1 MALTPNIV
9 NFKHLPFSAFDDLK
23 ERVEEIKSSFTDNKN
38 SESDLTDIYHM
49 TSRLGVK
56 YRHAIKS
63 VNH

>member
-38 SESDLTDIYHM
+38 RESDLTDIY
-49 TSRLGVK
+49 TV
-56 YRHAIKS
+56 IKELVFS
-63 VNH
+63 DVIMEI